1 MSAEKS
7 LLAFLNGLSK
17 KLYFEEQ
24 DITDDFLRSEVL
36 GISDEG
42 KCTH

>member
-1 MSAEKS
+1 MSVEKS

-17 KLYFEEQ
+17 KLYFGEQ
-24 DITDDFLRSEVL
+24 DITDDFLRNEVL

-42 KCTH
+42 E